1 MWNPGIGFIST
12 TEAPFLVRRVV
23 WWRCVWSY
31 RRAPHRLQRPQ
42 PVYSYGALAFV
53 VATVVWVVACL
64 RTKAQG
70 HCIILQLK
78 MLVLPPL
85 KAVALL
91 VAYLQWAEKA
101 DGEPVGQ
108 WSTGMAPFAA
118 LTNVA
123 YRAAFFECLMVLAK
137 GMCNMSGV
145 AGAQGVTASYV
156 PCVPCRRLAYHASV
170 HHKGRAPGAWVCVPA
185 TYGEWLRLTR
195 VCVWLCGKCVR
206 GIRIRPIPDDVVQRV
221 CVCSCEASVPALG
234 WRLGI
239 SSVTV
244 SPGAH
249 RGLRSGTCTSLLP
262 HRSLS
267 MHKSYV
273 HAALPLQLVY
283 AVWHGARLNILETL
297 ANIRM
302 VRDHGVDPRLA
313 DVHVKYHMFR
323 CLRNAFLMYLL
334 SEAVTDVMARSPL
347 FDEQYPWVPVLA
359 DEVCCDLPCCVDSH
373 HTCTDG

>member
-23 WWRCVWSY
+23 WWCCVWSY

-42 PVYSYGALAFV
+42 SVYSYGALAFV

-137 GMCNMSGV
+137 GMCNVSGV

-185 TYGEWLRLTR
+185 TYREWLRLTR
-195 VCVWLCGKCVR
+195 VCVCRCAVSVCGVYAPYQTMLC
-206 GIRIRPIPDDVVQRV
+206 
-221 CVCSCEASVPALG
+221 SVSVYAAAKLVFQLWGGALG
-234 WRLGI
+234 
-239 SSVTV
+239 SV
-244 SPGAH
+244 A
-249 RGLRSGTCTSLLP
+249 
-262 HRSLS
+262 
-267 MHKSYV
+267 
-273 HAALPLQLVY
+273 
-283 AVWHGARLNILETL
+283 
-297 ANIRM
+297 
-302 VRDHGVDPRLA
+302 
-313 DVHVKYHMFR
+313 
-323 CLRNAFLMYLL
+323 LL
-334 SEAVTDVMARSPL
+334 SAL
-347 FDEQYPWVPVLA
+347 VLTVA
-359 DEVCCDLPCCVDSH
+359 YVLVRALRFCP
-373 HTCTDG
+373 TAA